1 MEAINYT
8 EMVNNWPTMMVKVT
22 NDHVP
27 LIITSEYCQ
36 PVVMMSLADFNAW
49 QETEYLT
56 RSPANAK
63 DLMEAVQELQ
73 DRQTLIRREL
83 LEADS

>member
-8 EMVNNWPTMMVKVT
+8 EIVNNWPLMMRQVT
-22 NDHVP
+22 DDQVP
-27 LIITSEYCQ
+27 LIITSTHCK
-36 PVVMMSLADFNAW
+36 PVVMMSLEDFNAW

-63 DLMEAVQELQ
+63 DLMEAMQELQ
-73 DRQTLIRREL
+73 DRQTLVRQEL
-83 LEADS
+83 LEEAP

>member
-1 MEAINYT
+1 MEVINYT

-36 PVVMMSLADFNAW
+36 AVVMMSLEDFNAW

-63 DLMEAVQELQ
+63 DLMLAMQELQ
-73 DRQTLIRREL
+73 DRQNLVRQEL
-83 LEADS
+83 LEPDS

>member
-1 MEAINYT
+1 
-8 EMVNNWPTMMVKVT
+8 MMVKVT

-36 PVVMMSLADFNAW
+36 PVVMMSLEDFNAW

-63 DLMEAVQELQ
+63 DLMLAMQELQ
-73 DRQTLIRREL
+73 DRQNLVRQEL
-83 LEADS
+83 LAPDS